1 MQRPIAEKLM
11 KIMLSIDEPLSVA
24 TELTDEIE
32 DPEEARLIRRG
43 IAEVVSKVFSGVMIP
58 IIRQYRDLDPTREK
72 PEKFGQS

>member
-1 MQRPIAEKLM
+1 M